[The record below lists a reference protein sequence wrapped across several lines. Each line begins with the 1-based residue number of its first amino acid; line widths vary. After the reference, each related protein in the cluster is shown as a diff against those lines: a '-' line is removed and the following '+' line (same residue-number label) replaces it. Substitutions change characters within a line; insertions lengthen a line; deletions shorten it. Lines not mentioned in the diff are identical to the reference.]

1 MTIKKNIFILA
12 VLVLSISLMT
22 GTSSTAEEDP
32 RIPKTIPGDLEGKWY
47 GIHYPG
53 PIKKEDIYFNERNG
67 GEAFPNQTIIDSWGY
82 KAKPIEEIKDLI
94 PEFYYT
100 ICSNPDVWAPIRI
113 NETALIPFDQW
124 PTGFV
129 KAKAEASEKYK
140 GQAYL
145 DEKGHLRNYK
155 AGWPF
160 PKDSTNP
167 VELAWN
173 YSSPELVGQELVSQ
187 FYSAV
192 VDKNGSMRA
201 AAAEQNYLWWRGRLV
216 GDPKY
221 IPEITPNP
229 NNYWW
234 FQTMAFKYPYD
245 LQGVVSLTQR
255 YDDPDKDDDQ
265 WMYLPVLRRVRRMS
279 TAQRWDKLPGGQDIT
294 WEDSTG
300 FAGKVTNYEWKILGR
315 KIMLCSRQAKP
326 DIQEVAGK
334 PGGTP
339 DQLYQ
344 RVNVI
349 ILEYIPK
356 PKMLSSVSRVVM
368 YLDPDTIYCYY
379 SEAYDR
385 RGRPYLFHNHCW
397 AVSKEA
403 TLYPGG
409 FLVADL
415 QRTHSSSNYL
425 FNDRAN
431 QSAIEYGIEPSYF
444 GMERL
449 KKKFGAR

>member
-1 MTIKKNIFILA
+1 MTIKKSIFILA
-12 VLVLSISLMT
+12 VLALSVSLMA
-22 GTSSTAEEDP
+22 GTYALAEEDP
-32 RIPKTIPGDLEGKWY
+32 RIPKIIPGDLEGKWY

-53 PIKKEDIYFNERNG
+53 PVKREDIRFNNTNG
-67 GEAFPNQTIIDSWGY
+67 GEAFPDQTIIDSWGY

-100 ICSNPDVWAPIRI
+100 ICSNPDIWAPVRI
-113 NETALIPFDQW
+113 NETAFIPFDQW
-124 PTGFV
+124 PPGYAKT
-129 KAKAEASEKYK
+129 KAEASEKYK

-167 VELAWN
+167 MEQIWN
-173 YSSPELVGQELVSQ
+173 FCSLEVVGQELVCPT
-187 FYSAV
+187 YSAI
-192 VDKNGSMRA
+192 VDKNGSTRYGGF
-201 AAAEQNYLWWRGRLV
+201 EQNFLWWKGRIV
-216 GDPKY
+216 GDPKD

-245 LQGVVSLTQR
+245 LQGVISITHR

-265 WMYLPVLRRVRRMS
+265 WMYLPVLRRIRRMS

-300 FAGKVTNYEWKILGR
+300 FAGKPENYEWKILGR
-315 KIMLCSRQAKP
+315 KTLLCGRQAKA
-326 DIQEVAGK
+326 DIQEVKGK

-344 RVNVI
+344 RVNVL

-356 PKMLSSVSRVVM
+356 PRMLSSVSRAVM
-368 YLDPDTIYCYY
+368 YIDPDTYMCYY
-379 SEAYDR
+379 LEEYDR
-385 RGRPYLFHNHCW
+385 RGRPYLFHCHCW

-403 TLYPGG
+403 TVYPAG

-425 FNDRAN
+425 FNDMAN
-431 QSAIEYGIEPSYF
+431 QSARDYGIAPGYF
-444 GMERL
+444 ETNL
-449 KKKFGAR
+449 LIKKFGSR